1 MIPLI
6 IDAVE
11 HYAMLGE
18 VCARLRAI
26 WGEQH
31 DGHGAVGVVFD
42 VAC

>member
-11 HYAMLGE
+11 HYATLSE
-18 VCARLRAI
+18 VCSRLRAV

-31 DGHGAVGVVFD
+31 DGMGL
-42 VAC
+42 